1 MDYTI
6 TYYSE
11 AVEDDVLALPAGLLA
26 RYFSLTDRMAT
37 AGANRIPRRSAV
49 VCLSCV

>member
-11 AVEDDVLALPAGLLA
+11 AVEDEVLALPAGLLA
-26 RYFSLTDRMAT
+26 RYFSLTDR
-37 AGANRIPRRSAV
+37 IPRRSAG
-49 VCLSCV
+49 VCLSYV

>member
-26 RYFSLTDRMAT
+26 RYLSLTDRMVSAT
-37 AGANRIPRRSAV
+37 GILEPLQDRRIGASG
-49 VCLSCV
+49 